1 MSSKILVF
9 GSYVADLMA
18 RGDHLP
24 VPGETIK
31 GSMFKMGAGG
41 KGFNQGVSAFKSGG
55 EACLVTKV
63 KKDAFGELALKTM
76 HDFKMDTSRVLIST
90 EEPSGAALILVDEN
104 TSQNSIMV
112 VPGAC
117 DHITAEEVES
127 LRDLARESDYLL
139 LQLETNLLSVE
150 KMIELAVQEK
160 TTIILNPAPVQK
172 IDEALYQKID
182 YLTPNEVEAEILSG
196 ISVRDEVGAAAAA
209 DWFMAR
215 GVKNV
220 VITLGERGAYCKNG
234 QVERLVP
241 AYSVNAIDT
250 TGAGDAFNGA
260 FVVALAEGRELL
272 AAAEFACAAAAL
284 SVQKLGTAV
293 SMPLRLEIDDFL
305 KTHKPG
311 V

>member
-1 MSSKILVF
+1 MKERILVF

-31 GSMFKMGAGG
+31 GSMFQMGAGG

-55 EACLVTKV
+55 EVTLVTKV

-76 HDFKMDTSRVLIST
+76 EDLKMDTSRVLISK

-104 TSQNSIMV
+104 TSQNAIMV

-117 DHITAEEVES
+117 DHISDEEVES
-127 LRDLARESDYLL
+127 LRDLVKASKYVL
-139 LQLETNLLSVE
+139 LQLETNISSIY
-150 KMIELAVQEK
+150 KMISMAEEEGAK
-160 TTIILNPAPVQK
+160 IILNPAPVQK
-172 IDEALYQKID
+172 IEETIYQKID

-196 ISVRDEVGAAAAA
+196 ISVQDLKGAEAAAN
-209 DWFMAR
+209 WFMER

-234 QVERLVP
+234 EVTEHIP
-241 AYSVNAIDT
+241 AYKVKALDT

-260 FVVALAEGRELL
+260 FVVALAEGKNILEATR
-272 AAAEFACAAAAL
+272 FASAVSAL
-284 SVQKLGTAV
+284 SVQKLGTAI
-293 SMPLRLEIDDFL
+293 SMPYRTETDDFL
-305 KTHKPG
+305 KH
-311 V
+311 